1 MRLIGIYNQDEA
13 GTLAHIVKSI
23 SEASR
28 WIGVSV
34 DAFYKS
40 LQATGVMQARGFT
53 LELIEDDED
62 EEAGA

>member
-1 MRLIGIYNQDEA
+1 MRFVGIYNQDEA
-13 GTLAHIVKSI
+13 GTLAHVVASI

-28 WIGVSV
+28 WVGCSV

-40 LQATGVMQARGFT
+40 LQATGSMQARGYT

-62 EEAGA
+62 EEGGA

>member
-13 GTLAHIVKSI
+13 GTLAHIVTSI

-28 WIGVSV
+28 WVGCSV

-40 LQATGVMQARGFT
+40 LQATGSMQARGFT